1 MTWRR
6 TVGRSARGV
15 AIGLGIP
22 LAAAALML
30 GILSFRDLRRIDR
43 VQAGIEHALGLRRVT
58 AQLLAMLIDRH
69 AGAAADTVTLNALAE
84 QIAALTAYRG
94 VSDAHEDSSLA
105 QLQDLLRYDAPLT
118 EARLAEGLRL
128 ARDMTGADLRAQ
140 EELLE
145 RTRWDLRLEV
155 ELAVAI
161 LCGLTMMTL
170 FGWWVVRRRFFRPLE
185 DLRSLFTLMADGDFR
200 AVTVENVEP
209 MLIPLFRNYNYL
221 VGRLETLEKEH
232 QSRTRTLEDE
242 VRSATQTLLDQ
253 HRSLANAERLAAMG
267 ELAAAVAHELRNP
280 LAGITMSLTNLRR
293 DISDPDL
300 EQRIDVVVQ
309 ETHRMTRLLEDYL
322 AVGQHAP
329 EPPQKV
335 KIAALVAD
343 LVVLLRYQVQD
354 HITLLSD
361 VPEHIECTLPRDRLR
376 QVLLNLVLNAVQALG
391 RSTGTVTVV
400 ARAVDSRI
408 VLSVRDDGPGFP
420 EDAPATITRPFVT
433 RRQRGTGLGLVM
445 VRRFVQDLGGR
456 LELTNLEPHGACVT
470 LTLPCAH
477 S

>member
-43 VQAGIEHALGLRRVT
+43 VQAGIEHAVGLRRIT

-69 AGAAADTVTLNALAE
+69 AGAAADTVTLNALAG
-84 QIAALTAYRG
+84 QITALSAYRSAG
-94 VSDAHEDSSLA
+94 DAHGDSSLA
-105 QLQDLLRYDAPLT
+105 QLRDLLRYDAPLT
-118 EARLAEGLRL
+118 EERLAEGLRL
-128 ARDMTGADLRAQ
+128 ARDVTGSDLRAQ

-161 LCGLTMMTL
+161 LCGLTMMSL
-170 FGWWVVRRRFFRPLE
+170 FGWWIVRRRFFRPLE
-185 DLRSLFTLMADGDFR
+185 DLRSLFTLLADGDFR

-209 MLIPLFRNYNYL
+209 MLIPLFKNYNYL

-253 HRSLANAERLAAMG
+253 HRSLANAERLAVMG
-267 ELAAAVAHELRNP
+267 EMAAGVAHELRNP
-280 LAGITMSLTNLRR
+280 LAGIAMSLTNLQR

-300 EQRIDVVVQ
+300 VERLDVVAR

-322 AVGQHAP
+322 AVRVP
-329 EPPQKV
+329 
-335 KIAALVAD
+335 IA
-343 LVVLLRYQVQD
+343 
-354 HITLLSD
+354 
-361 VPEHIECTLPRDRLR
+361 
-376 QVLLNLVLNAVQALG
+376 
-391 RSTGTVTVV
+391 TG
-400 ARAVDSRI
+400 
-408 VLSVRDDGPGFP
+408 G
-420 EDAPATITRPFVT
+420 
-433 RRQRGTGLGLVM
+433 
-445 VRRFVQDLGGR
+445 VRRVAANLR
-456 LELTNLEPHGACVT
+456 LAADGTLEAM
-470 LTLPCAH
+470 AREAAA
-477 S
+477 